1 MRSMVAFS
9 IWEAVIIS
17 KHRIKYFL
25 GVRNME
31 RVLKIAEKAIL
42 VTKHLILKYK
52 AWQSNE
58 QNVYVSL
65 MDIIFIL
72 SSHLYKTLL

>member
-58 QNVYVSL
+58 QYVYVSL